1 MLDDKENLLEKN
13 RLFNIRKYKKASS
26 AYEKAKNFYFALS
39 ILLSLILI
47 ALIYL
52 LSSASDIYRITVEG
66 NVYLKDEDI
75 IQASGLDTEDK
86 FFLTFPSVIRKRIEK
101 EPLIAKADVS
111 LMRGRLVRISVEEKK
126 IVAYAP
132 ENGLNVLILAD
143 GSRVGISKQNMYLIS
158 KAPIVEGFDEQE
170 LELLIK
176 ELDHCERKIIEQI
189 SEIHYY
195 PQLKYQYVELV
206 MADGDYVFTSP
217 YGLGILNHY
226 FDIKSSYISSGNQ
239 CYYFE
244 DISGNAYTSACPWE
258 PVQETETIPEEE
270 TGDDD
275 I

>member
-26 AYEKAKNFYFALS
+26 AYEKAKNLYFALS

-47 ALIYL
+47 VLIYF

-86 FFLTFPSVIRKRIEK
+86 FFLTFPSAIRKRIEK
-101 EPLIAKADVS
+101 DPLIAKADVS
-111 LMRGRLVRISVEEKK
+111 LMRGRLVRINVEEKK

-143 GSRVGISKQNMYLIS
+143 GSRVGISKQNMYLIA

-189 SEIHYY
+189 SEIHYF

-206 MADGDYVFTSP
+206 MADGDFVFTSP
-217 YGLGILNHY
+217 YGLEILNHY

-258 PVQETETIPEEE
+258 PVEEPETIPEEE
-270 TGDDD
+270 IADDD